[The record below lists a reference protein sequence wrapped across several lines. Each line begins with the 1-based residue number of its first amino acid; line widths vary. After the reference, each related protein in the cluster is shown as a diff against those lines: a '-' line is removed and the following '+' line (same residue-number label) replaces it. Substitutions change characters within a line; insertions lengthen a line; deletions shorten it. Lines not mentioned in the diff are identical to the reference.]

1 MYCCIVNR
9 TYATIGITLASCIIL
24 SFASCATGV
33 QRVSPDQQID
43 LSGAWN
49 DSDSR
54 AVAATMSDEILTGRW
69 VANFTAENSGKPA
82 VVVGSILN
90 RTHEHIATNTFV
102 TDIERTLINSGSVRV
117 IQGGEFREQLRAER
131 AGQQQLASVESAAR
145 LGREIGANFV
155 LQGSISSIVDS
166 SGRQRLVY
174 YQADLQLTS
183 VETAEKV
190 WIGTHQIKKLVSK

>member
-1 MYCCIVNR
+1 VNK
-9 TYATIGITLASCIIL
+9 TYATIGIALVSFLIL
-24 SFASCATGV
+24 SLVSCATGV
-33 QRVSPDQQID
+33 QRVSPDRQID

-54 AVAATMSDEILTGRW
+54 AVAAAMSDDFLAGRW
-69 VANFTAENSGKPA
+69 MGNFAAENSGRPA
-82 VVVGSILN
+82 IVVGSVLN

-102 TDIERTLINSGSVRV
+102 TDIERTLINAGTVRV
-117 IQGGEFREQLRAER
+117 LQGGDFREQLRAER
-131 AGQQQLASVESAAR
+131 TDQQQLASPESAAR

-166 SGRQRLVY
+166 SGRQQLVF
-174 YQADLQLTS
+174 YQVDLQLTS

-190 WIGTHQIKKLVSK
+190 WIGTHQIKKLVSR